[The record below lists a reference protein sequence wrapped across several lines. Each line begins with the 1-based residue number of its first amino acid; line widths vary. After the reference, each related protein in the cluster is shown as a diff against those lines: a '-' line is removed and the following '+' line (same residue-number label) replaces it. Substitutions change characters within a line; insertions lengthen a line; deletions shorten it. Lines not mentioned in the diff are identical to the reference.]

1 MSAFRVLCASDP
13 SSSTLSRVC
22 APCCRGAR
30 EPSIVKLH
38 APVRPPS
45 WLVTLNL
52 SRNPLTAMDPTM
64 FHNAMCFECP
74 DFGWNLELSVQLL
87 SDLGNMLS
95 L

>member
-1 MSAFRVLCASDP
+1 M
-13 SSSTLSRVC
+13 
-22 APCCRGAR
+22 
-30 EPSIVKLH
+30 
-38 APVRPPS
+38 
-45 WLVTLNL
+45 TLNL

>member
-1 MSAFRVLCASDP
+1 MLCASDP
-13 SSSTLSRVC
+13 PSSLLSRVC
-22 APCCRGAR
+22 VPC
-30 EPSIVKLH
+30 LH
-38 APVRPPS
+38 GVRAVALVRPLSVRFDPDN
-45 WLVTLNL
+45 LITLNL
-52 SRNPLTAMDPTM
+52 ARNLLMAMDPTM